1 MPLLCV
7 QTQRSA
13 KATAVSPEVIEK
25 GGHRLQKDVM
35 LSKRAYTMNLFYTKP
50 FKLTDN
56 ELHMVWDPAL
66 MLHTSQLI
74 DLINFLTILS
84 SVFKTY
90 CTTTSNLSSVKDVAE
105 TIATEKVST
114 GHGAHAV
121 PFGCRG
127 DCGDE

>member
-1 MPLLCV
+1 
-7 QTQRSA
+7 
-13 KATAVSPEVIEK
+13 
-25 GGHRLQKDVM
+25 M

-56 ELHMVWDPAL
+56 ELRMVWDPAL

-121 PFGCRG
+121 P
-127 DCGDE
+127 